1 MEKITYAQVI
11 MTFGSANATPAIA
24 WLGRKLERKERA
36 RDAKEAEQR
45 ALQEAMKEGM
55 QAVLRDRMIQMA
67 SYCIEQGHTQV
78 YMVENMTH
86 MFSAYRELG
95 GNGAVKY
102 IYEQFLSLPVLQ
114 EKGEDASE
122 AHD

>member
-11 MTFGSANATPAIA
+11 MTFVSAIATAVIA

-36 RDAKEAEQR
+36 RDAKETEQR

>member
-11 MTFGSANATPAIA
+11 MTFVSAIATAVIA

-114 EKGEDASE
+114 EKGEDANE

>member
-11 MTFGSANATPAIA
+11 MTFVSAIATAVIA

>member
-11 MTFGSANATPAIA
+11 MTFVSAIATAVIA

-102 IYEQFLSLPVLQ
+102 I
-114 EKGEDASE
+114 
-122 AHD
+122 